1 MVDIVVTGR
10 PLLRCAPNLRVV
22 AEKRACR
29 GGRFAAGL
37 MRARRGACCRHRR
50 YHASAAHRQEVC
62 PPSQEDGLPHAP
74 LGGGPGPVP
83 PPGSRSGGRRRRLVL
98 PAEIERR
105 GEEMAMSAMEAS
117 AGNEF
122 N

>member
-1 MVDIVVTGR
+1 VLSPPPLPCLCR
-10 PLLRCAPNLRVV
+10 PSPGSV
-22 AEKRACR
+22 
-29 GGRFAAGL
+29 
-37 MRARRGACCRHRR
+37 
-50 YHASAAHRQEVC
+50 
-62 PPSQEDGLPHAP
+62 PSQEDGLPHAP